1 MKRLILFIAAALV
14 SVATVQAQ
22 SRDVVEIAK
31 GLLPKGFLVQQ
42 DDAAET
48 THDES
53 AAVVE
58 EAAEETVK
66 EAVAVIE
73 EVAQEAPETPEVS
86 ESPETPKRD
95 VYAIVKAILPPG
107 FSLEQ
112 SATKETPLSGQT
124 PMQEIASYV
133 DEYVDAIAEESAV
146 EITTIVKE
154 TAEVV
159 EESATTVVEDVTEV
173 AEDSVAVI
181 EEVTEVAEE
190 TAEVAEETAEIAEE
204 TAEVIEESVAVIEE
218 VALET
223 PETPETPEIPET
235 LETPE
240 TPETPE
246 TAKQDIY
253 EIVKI
258 ILPSDFFLEQSAT
271 DETPSSDLTPV
282 VEVAADDKVEVE
294 EVAVIEDLAQDASDN
309 IETTETTET
318 TETAEV
324 AEATTEAAEV
334 AEVVDV
340 AEIVE
345 AILPADFCI
354 EQYAANSSLTT
365 VLTPKQQISA
375 YVDSSSAVKTRF
387 LPMRQRVDRNIGVN
401 KFVYK
406 GEFMLGLTASY
417 GNISTDNSDLMLLV
431 NDIDVSL
438 RSTTVRPFLAYAY
451 RDNMAVGIRFGYQYI
466 NGGLGNVDVNLGLL
480 ADGLEGM
487 NISDL
492 GLRNESFSWALFHR
506 NYLGLDR
513 RGIVGVIIESEMLVK
528 TGTSRFM
535 SGGDAVDSSLSR
547 NFAAQLNVNPGLAIY
562 IFPQVCVTATVGIG
576 GLRYNNVRQYDAAG
590 EVIGRRDHSSLN
602 FKINI
607 TDIQIGLV
615 AHLWNN
621 KKK

>member
-1 MKRLILFIAAALV
+1 MKRLILFIAAAFV

-73 EVAQEAPETPEVS
+73 EVAQETPETPEVS

-95 VYAIVKAILPPG
+95 VSAIVKAILPPG
-107 FSLEQ
+107 FCLEQ
-112 SATKETPLSGQT
+112 SATKETPSSGQT

-133 DEYVDAIAEESAV
+133 DEYVDATVEESAV
-146 EITTIVKE
+146 EITTIIEE

-159 EESATTVVEDVTEV
+159 EESATTIVEN
-173 AEDSVAVI
+173 
-181 EEVTEVAEE
+181 VTEVAEE
-190 TAEVAEETAEIAEE
+190 TAEIVEETV
-204 TAEVIEESVAVIEE
+204 EVVEESVAVIEE

-223 PETPETPEIPET
+223 PETPEIP
-235 LETPE
+235 ETPE

-246 TAKQDIY
+246 AAKQDIY
-253 EIVKI
+253 EIAKI
-258 ILPSDFFLEQSAT
+258 VLPSDFWFEQSAT
-271 DETPSSDLTPV
+271 EETPSSDLTPV
-282 VEVAADDKVEVE
+282 E
-294 EVAVIEDLAQDASDN
+294 EVAVNVEVAQDSTDN
-309 IETTETTET
+309 VEST
-318 TETAEV
+318 
-324 AEATTEAAEV
+324 EATTEAAEV
-334 AEVVDV
+334 ADV
-340 AEIVE
+340 ADVVKS
-345 AILPADFCI
+345 ILPADFCI

>member
-73 EVAQEAPETPEVS
+73 EVAQEAPETPEVPK
-86 ESPETPKRD
+86 SPETPKRD
-95 VYAIVKAILPPG
+95 VSAIVKAILPPG
-107 FSLEQ
+107 FCLDQ
-112 SATKETPLSGQT
+112 SATKETPSSGQT
-124 PMQEIASYV
+124 PMQEIAAYV
-133 DEYVDAIAEESAV
+133 DEYVDATAEESAV
-146 EITTIVKE
+146 EITTIVEE
-154 TAEVV
+154 TVEVV
-159 EESATTVVEDVTEV
+159 EESATTIVEDVTEIV
-173 AEDSVAVI
+173 
-181 EEVTEVAEE
+181 EE
-190 TAEVAEETAEIAEE
+190 TT
-204 TAEVIEESVAVIEE
+204 EVIEESVAVIEE

-223 PETPETPEIPET
+223 PETPEI
-235 LETPE
+235 PE

-246 TAKQDIY
+246 AAKQDIY
-253 EIVKI
+253 EVVKI

-271 DETPSSDLTPV
+271 EETPSSDLTPV

-309 IETTETTET
+309 IETTET
-318 TETAEV
+318 AEV

-334 AEVVDV
+334 ADV

-345 AILPADFCI
+345 TILPADFCV

>member
-1 MKRLILFIAAALV
+1 MERLILFIAAALV

-58 EAAEETVK
+58 EAVEETVK
-66 EAVAVIE
+66 EAVAVTE
-73 EVAQEAPETPEVS
+73 EVAQEAPEAPETPEAP

-95 VYAIVKAILPPG
+95 VSAIVKAILPPG
-107 FSLEQ
+107 FCLEQ
-112 SATKETPLSGQT
+112 SATKETPSSGQT

-133 DEYVDAIAEESAV
+133 DEYVDATAEESAV
-146 EITTIVKE
+146 EITTIVEE

-159 EESATTVVEDVTEV
+159 EESATTIVEDVTEV

-190 TAEVAEETAEIAEE
+190 TAEIVEE

-223 PETPETPEIPET
+223 PEIPET
-235 LETPE
+235 LE

-271 DETPSSDLTPV
+271 EETPSSALTPV
-282 VEVAADDKVEVE
+282 VEVASDDKVEVA

-309 IETTETTET
+309 IETTETAET
-318 TETAEV
+318 TEVEEMPETAEV
-324 AEATTEAAEV
+324 A
-334 AEVVDV
+334 DV

-345 AILPADFCI
+345 AILPADFCV

-365 VLTPKQQISA
+365 VLTPKQQITA

-535 SGGDAVDSSLSR
+535 SGGDAVDSSLNR

>member
-31 GLLPKGFLVQQ
+31 GLLPKGFLVQH

-48 THDES
+48 TFDETTTT
-53 AAVVE
+53 VE
-58 EAAEETVK
+58 ESVEN
-66 EAVAVIE
+66 AVAVIE
-73 EVAQEAPETPEVS
+73 EVAEETTQTIETTEAP

-95 VYAIVKAILPPG
+95 VSAIVKAILPPG
-107 FSLEQ
+107 FCLEQ
-112 SATKETPLSGQT
+112 SATKETPSSGQT

-133 DEYVDAIAEESAV
+133 DEYVDATAEESAV
-146 EITTIVKE
+146 EITTIVEE
-154 TAEVV
+154 TAEVI
-159 EESATTVVEDVTEV
+159 ED
-173 AEDSVAVI
+173 
-181 EEVTEVAEE
+181 VTEVAEE
-190 TAEVAEETAEIAEE
+190 TAEIVEE

-223 PETPETPEIPET
+223 PETPEIP
-235 LETPE
+235 ETPE

-246 TAKQDIY
+246 AAKQDIY
-253 EIVKI
+253 EVVKI

-282 VEVAADDKVEVE
+282 E
-294 EVAVIEDLAQDASDN
+294 EVAVNEEVAQDSTDN
-309 IETTETTET
+309 VEST
-318 TETAEV
+318 
-324 AEATTEAAEV
+324 EATTEVAEV
-334 AEVVDV
+334 ADV
-340 AEIVE
+340 ADVVKS
-345 AILPADFCI
+345 ILPADFCV

-513 RGIVGVIIESEMLVK
+513 RGIVGVIIESEILVK

-535 SGGDAVDSSLSR
+535 SGGDAVDGSLNR

>member
-53 AAVVE
+53 VAVVE

-73 EVAQEAPETPEVS
+73 EVAHEAPETPEVP

-95 VYAIVKAILPPG
+95 VSAIVKSILPPG
-107 FSLEQ
+107 FCLEQ
-112 SATKETPLSGQT
+112 SATKETPSSGQT
-124 PMQEIASYV
+124 PMQEIAAYV
-133 DEYVDAIAEESAV
+133 DEYVDATAEESAV

-173 AEDSVAVI
+173 AE
-181 EEVTEVAEE
+181 
-190 TAEVAEETAEIAEE
+190 E

-218 VALET
+218 VVLET
-223 PETPETPEIPET
+223 SEIPETPETPEA
-235 LETPE
+235 
-240 TPETPE
+240 
-246 TAKQDIY
+246 AKQDIY

-271 DETPSSDLTPV
+271 EETPSSDLTPV

-309 IETTETTET
+309 IETTETAEVTDTAETTEVAETTETAEAAEAT

-324 AEATTEAAEV
+324 A
-334 AEVVDV
+334 DV

>member
-1 MKRLILFIAAALV
+1 MERLILFIAAALV

-58 EAAEETVK
+58 EAVEETVK
-66 EAVAVIE
+66 EAVAVTE
-73 EVAQEAPETPEVS
+73 EVAQEAPEAPETPEAP

-95 VYAIVKAILPPG
+95 VSAIVKAILPPG
-107 FSLEQ
+107 FCLEQ
-112 SATKETPLSGQT
+112 SATKETPSSGQT

-133 DEYVDAIAEESAV
+133 DEYVDATAEESAV
-146 EITTIVKE
+146 EITTIVEE

-159 EESATTVVEDVTEV
+159 EESATTIVEDVTEV

-190 TAEVAEETAEIAEE
+190 TAEIVEE

-223 PETPETPEIPET
+223 PEIPET
-235 LETPE
+235 LE

-271 DETPSSDLTPV
+271 EETPSSALTPV
-282 VEVAADDKVEVE
+282 VEVASDDKVEVA

-309 IETTETTET
+309 IETTETAET
-318 TETAEV
+318 TEVEEMPETAEV
-324 AEATTEAAEV
+324 A
-334 AEVVDV
+334 DV

-345 AILPADFCI
+345 AILPADFCV

-365 VLTPKQQISA
+365 VLTPKQQITA
-375 YVDSSSAVKTRF
+375 YVDSSSAAKTRF

>member
-66 EAVAVIE
+66 EAIAVTE
-73 EVAQEAPETPEVS
+73 EVAQEASEISETPETPEVS

-95 VYAIVKAILPPG
+95 VSAIVKAILPPG
-107 FSLEQ
+107 FCLEQ
-112 SATKETPLSGQT
+112 SATKETPSSGQT

-133 DEYVDAIAEESAV
+133 DEYVDATTEESAV
-146 EITTIVKE
+146 EITTIVEE
-154 TAEVV
+154 T
-159 EESATTVVEDVTEV
+159 ATTVVENVTEVAEETATIVKDVTEV

-181 EEVTEVAEE
+181 EEVALE
-190 TAEVAEETAEIAEE
+190 TSEI
-204 TAEVIEESVAVIEE
+204 S
-218 VALET
+218 ET
-223 PETPETPEIPET
+223 PETPEA
-235 LETPE
+235 
-240 TPETPE
+240 
-246 TAKQDIY
+246 AKQDIY

-271 DETPSSDLTPV
+271 EETPLSDLTPV
-282 VEVAADDKVEVE
+282 VEVAADDEVEVE
-294 EVAVIEDLAQDASDN
+294 EVAVIEDLAQDASEN
-309 IETTETTET
+309 IETTETAETTEVAET

-334 AEVVDV
+334 ADV

-345 AILPADFCI
+345 AILPADFCV

-492 GLRNESFSWALFHR
+492 GLCNESFSWALFHR

>member
-48 THDES
+48 THAVS
-53 AAVVE
+53 ATVVE

-66 EAVAVIE
+66 EAVAVTE

-95 VYAIVKAILPPG
+95 VSAIVKAILPPG
-107 FSLEQ
+107 FCLEQ
-112 SATKETPLSGQT
+112 SATKETPSSGQT

-133 DEYVDAIAEESAV
+133 DEYADATTEESAV
-146 EITTIVKE
+146 EITTIVEE
-154 TAEVV
+154 TVEVV
-159 EESATTVVEDVTEV
+159 EK
-173 AEDSVAVI
+173 
-181 EEVTEVAEE
+181 
-190 TAEVAEETAEIAEE
+190 
-204 TAEVIEESVAVIEE
+204 SVAVIEE

-223 PETPETPEIPET
+223 PETPEI
-235 LETPE
+235 PE

-246 TAKQDIY
+246 AAKQDIY
-253 EIVKI
+253 EIAKI
-258 ILPSDFFLEQSAT
+258 VLPSDFWFEQSAT

-282 VEVAADDKVEVE
+282 E
-294 EVAVIEDLAQDASDN
+294 EVAVNVEVAQDSTDN
-309 IETTETTET
+309 IET

-324 AEATTEAAEV
+324 A
-334 AEVVDV
+334 DV

-528 TGTSRFM
+528 TGTSRIM
-535 SGGDAVDSSLSR
+535 SGGDAVDGSLNR

>member
-66 EAVAVIE
+66 EAVAVTE

-107 FSLEQ
+107 FCLEQ
-112 SATKETPLSGQT
+112 SATKETPSSGQT

-133 DEYVDAIAEESAV
+133 DEYVDATAEESAV
-146 EITTIVKE
+146 EIATI
-154 TAEVV
+154 V
-159 EESATTVVEDVTEV
+159 EESATTVVENVTEV
-173 AEDSVAVI
+173 
-181 EEVTEVAEE
+181 T
-190 TAEVAEETAEIAEE
+190 EETAEIVEE

-223 PETPETPEIPET
+223 PEI
-235 LETPE
+235 PE

-246 TAKQDIY
+246 AAKQDIY
-253 EIVKI
+253 EVVKI

-271 DETPSSDLTPV
+271 EETPSSDLTPV
-282 VEVAADDKVEVE
+282 E
-294 EVAVIEDLAQDASDN
+294 EVAVNEEVAQDSTDN
-309 IETTETTET
+309 VESTEATTETTE
-318 TETAEV
+318 V
-324 AEATTEAAEV
+324 A
-334 AEVVDV
+334 DV

-375 YVDSSSAVKTRF
+375 YVDSNSAVKTRF